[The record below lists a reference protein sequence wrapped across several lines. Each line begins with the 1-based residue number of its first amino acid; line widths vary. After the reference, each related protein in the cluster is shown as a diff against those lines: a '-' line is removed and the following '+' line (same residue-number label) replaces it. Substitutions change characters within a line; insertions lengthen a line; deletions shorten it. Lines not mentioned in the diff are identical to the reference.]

1 MVSGEWRVSRG
12 FLSPSLST
20 QLIDRVP
27 PQATCGSD
35 LRIATIPVPSP
46 MDNHRGLS
54 LRPRPLISL
63 DIAPFVRLSCLVKFT
78 LFCSD
83 SGKRHYSF

>member
-20 QLIDRVP
+20 QLIYR
-27 PQATCGSD
+27 Q
-35 LRIATIPVPSP
+35 
-46 MDNHRGLS
+46 
-54 LRPRPLISL
+54 LISL